1 MRYDT
6 ARPGF
11 AESLWRDDRARN
23 KARGPFVFKSDID
36 SAPIEKPIVASLLE
50 DNAQNCGAIGSMDKL
65 IYIPIEIAS
74 FIDIA
79 GKPC

>member
-1 MRYDT
+1 MILLGQDSQILYGEMIERVIKLED
-6 ARPGF
+6 
-11 AESLWRDDRARN
+11 
-23 KARGPFVFKSDID
+23 PFVFKLDID

-65 IYIPIEIAS
+65 IYIPIEIAG

-79 GKPC
+79 G